1 MFAQSNPR
9 RPKGAPDHE
18 SHEGATVPNDEP
30 PRGGDRADKGRRRRT
45 GRPKDDPRP
54 GDLKPQPQDRW
65 GELYC
70 AYKLYD
76 RHGTLLYVGVTDD
89 VVRQLTEH
97 QRGTRLQW
105 GGRLDDRSRWWGEVV
120 HVTVEHL
127 PAGTTAWE
135 AALYGR
141 NQLALGPRYNTEA
154 GSGPEPARAAR
165 LEAEQ
170 RDAELHDR
178 ARQLHARHDGVTRLV
193 RPTLSIVPR
202 FPGSAATPAPDPE
215 PEPAPV
221 VGAHDARR
229 PLGLDADIDPGVRRD
244 PDADP
249 DPDLGRRREPAL
261 AGSLTGR
268 AGPAEPGRNGVQ
280 SAPANGTAPATA
292 ASGVPGPADRPG
304 EAVATTTRPAPAT
317 LQAPAEPDADHSLD
331 GQGRYLLLTM
341 VGVFLGIVLLS
352 LNQVLR

>member
-1 MFAQSNPR
+1 M
-9 RPKGAPDHE
+9 
-18 SHEGATVPNDEP
+18 PNDEP
-30 PRGGDRADKGRRRRT
+30 PRGGNRSGGRRRRRA
-45 GRPKDDPRP
+45 GRPKEDPRP

-105 GGRLDDRSRWWGEVV
+105 GGRLDDRSRWWAEVV

-141 NQLALGPRYNTEA
+141 SQLALGPRYNTEA
-154 GSGPEPARAAR
+154 GDGPEPARAAR

-170 RDAELHDR
+170 RDAERHDR

-202 FPGSAATPAPDPE
+202 FPGSAPVPAPE

-229 PLGLDADIDPGVRRD
+229 PLG
-244 PDADP
+244 PDADADA
-249 DPDLGRRREPAL
+249 DPELDLGIGRRREPAL
-261 AGSLTGR
+261 AGSRSVRTG
-268 AGPAEPGRNGVQ
+268 PVD
-280 SAPANGTAPATA
+280 
-292 ASGVPGPADRPG
+292 PGPAGAGSAPYRGPTPTAGPPHDPVSG
-304 EAVATTTRPAPAT
+304 TGAGSGGAAAITPRPAPTT
-317 LQAPAEPDADHSLD
+317 LLPSPEPDAPTDHSLD

-341 VGVFLGIVLLS
+341 AGVFLGIVLLS
-352 LNQVLR
+352 LNQVLH

>member
-1 MFAQSNPR
+1 M
-9 RPKGAPDHE
+9 
-18 SHEGATVPNDEP
+18 PNDEP
-30 PRGGDRADKGRRRRT
+30 PRGGHRSGGRRRRRA
-45 GRPKDDPRP
+45 GRPKEDPRP

-70 AYKLYD
+70 VYKLYD

-89 VVRQLTEH
+89 VVRELTEH

-105 GGRLDDRSRWWGEVV
+105 GGRLDDRSRWWAEVV

-141 NQLALGPRYNTEA
+141 SQLALGPRYNTEA
-154 GSGPEPARAAR
+154 VNGPEPARAAR

-170 RDAELHDR
+170 RDAERHDR

-202 FPGSAATPAPDPE
+202 FPGTAPAGLHE
-215 PEPAPV
+215 PEPTAAS
-221 VGAHDARR
+221 GAHDARR
-229 PLGLDADIDPGVRRD
+229 PPGASGDLDRDLDLGI
-244 PDADP
+244 
-249 DPDLGRRREPAL
+249 GRRREPAL
-261 AGSLTGR
+261 AGSRSGR
-268 AGPAEPGRNGVQ
+268 AGPVDPARTGAQ
-280 SAPANGTAPATA
+280 SSRSNRPSPAAGT
-292 ASGVPGPADRPG
+292 DRTG
-304 EAVATTTRPAPAT
+304 SAGAVATATRPAPT
-317 LQAPAEPDADHSLD
+317 APLPSPEFDASADHSLD

-352 LNQVLR
+352 LDQVLR

>member
-1 MFAQSNPR
+1 M
-9 RPKGAPDHE
+9 
-18 SHEGATVPNDEP
+18 PNDEP
-30 PRGGDRADKGRRRRT
+30 PRGGDRSGGRRRRRA
-45 GRPKDDPRP
+45 GRPKEDPRP

-76 RHGTLLYVGVTDD
+76 RQGTLLYVGVTDD

-105 GGRLDDRSRWWGEVV
+105 GGRLDDRSRWWAEVV

-141 NQLALGPRYNTEA
+141 SQLALGPLYNTEA
-154 GSGPEPARAAR
+154 GDGPEPARAAR
-165 LEAEQ
+165 REAEE
-170 RDAELHDR
+170 RDAERHDR

-202 FPGSAATPAPDPE
+202 FPGSARGPAPE

-229 PLGLDADIDPGVRRD
+229 PVGPDTDADL
-244 PDADP
+244 
-249 DPDLGRRREPAL
+249 DLGIGRRREPAL
-261 AGSLTGR
+261 AGSRSVHTGVR
-268 AGPAEPGRNGVQ
+268 
-280 SAPANGTAPATA
+280 SAPSSGPSPAAGAPDNPVSPTGPGAGTA
-292 ASGVPGPADRPG
+292 SGG
-304 EAVATTTRPAPAT
+304 AVATATRPAPT
-317 LQAPAEPDADHSLD
+317 TPLPSPEPDTATDHSLD

-352 LNQVLR
+352 LDQVLR

>member
-1 MFAQSNPR
+1 M
-9 RPKGAPDHE
+9 
-18 SHEGATVPNDEP
+18 PNDEP
-30 PRGGDRADKGRRRRT
+30 PREADRSSGRRRRGA
-45 GRPKDDPRP
+45 GRPKEDPRP

-70 AYKLYD
+70 VYKLYD

-105 GGRLDDRSRWWGEVV
+105 GGRLDDRSRWWAEVV

-135 AALYGR
+135 AQLYGR
-141 NQLALGPRYNTEA
+141 TQLALGPLYNTESE
-154 GSGPEPARAAR
+154 GGPEPARAAR

-170 RDAELHDR
+170 RDADLHDR

-202 FPGSAATPAPDPE
+202 FPNSASQAAPAPAAAARTPGPA
-215 PEPAPV
+215 PEPAA

-229 PLGLDADIDPGVRRD
+229 PPGAARPQREPVLVGSGPGRGGSATAGHPGTGSALSGGVARA
-244 PDADP
+244 PGSVAVAPRPAEPVVAPAPAPTP
-249 DPDLGRRREPAL
+249 DPDD
-261 AGSLTGR
+261 
-268 AGPAEPGRNGVQ
+268 GV
-280 SAPANGTAPATA
+280 
-292 ASGVPGPADRPG
+292 
-304 EAVATTTRPAPAT
+304 
-317 LQAPAEPDADHSLD
+317 DHSLD
-331 GQGRYLLLTM
+331 HQGRYLLLTM
-341 VGVFLGIVLLS
+341 AGVFLGIVLLA
-352 LNQVLR
+352 LNQVLH